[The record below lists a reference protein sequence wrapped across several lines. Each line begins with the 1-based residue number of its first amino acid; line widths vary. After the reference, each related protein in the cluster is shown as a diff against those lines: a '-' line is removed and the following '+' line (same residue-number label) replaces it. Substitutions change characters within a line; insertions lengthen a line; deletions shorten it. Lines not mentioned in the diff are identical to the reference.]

1 MSTEKRLANR
11 QYHLMLFLEGIL
23 TIFYTQLYNHQ
34 FEFLYVAIVSN
45 ELVKIIK
52 KKFTNDL

>member
-34 FEFLYVAIVSN
+34 FEILYVAIASS

-52 KKFTNDL
+52 KKVYQ